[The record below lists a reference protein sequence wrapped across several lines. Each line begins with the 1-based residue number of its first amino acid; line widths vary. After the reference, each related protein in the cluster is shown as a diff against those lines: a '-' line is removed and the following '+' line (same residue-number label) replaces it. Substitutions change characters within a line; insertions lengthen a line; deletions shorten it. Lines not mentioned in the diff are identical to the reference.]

1 MYVLILFIIKKYTHC
16 MLNVFPNNVSCVYR
30 ELFTRTIVP
39 WQSAILR
46 YSTTRLVTRKLL
58 HATCDESTLR

>member
-1 MYVLILFIIKKYTHC
+1 MYVIFFIIKKYTHC
-16 MLNVFPNNVSCVYR
+16 MFNIFSNSVSCVYR
-30 ELFTRTIVP
+30 ELSTRTIVS
-39 WQSAILR
+39 WQSAIHQ